1 MNSTTKPR
9 VNSPCCGGHF
19 TFNTANTTN
28 LFFYYAGNC
37 TIMATYEKNGKAY
50 LSISY
55 DCGKTFEPPEEIM
68 TISGKI
74 TNLQVLSKGHQFVIA
89 AQIQDSGTGK
99 EIKQAVSGWIDSK
112 KMTASFKSDE
122 YTSSKNEKFC
132 FKSCTVDRPSKL
144 INVSLAFVKM
154 PSKTSK
160 ALDESSSEAE
170 KHIADEDNDDVSVD
184 YLFNKVGDQV
194 TIECT
199 IHCGLF
205 Q

>member
-1 MNSTTKPR
+1 MNSTTKPH

-19 TFNTANTTN
+19 TFNTANLTN

-37 TIMATYEKNGKAY
+37 TIIATYEQNGKVY

-68 TISGKI
+68 TVNGKI
-74 TNLQVLSKGHQFVIA
+74 TNLQVLSRGHQFVIA
-89 AQIQDSGTGK
+89 AQIQDSETGK
-99 EIKQAVSGWIDSK
+99 DIKQAVSGWIDSK
-112 KMTASFKSDE
+112 KMTASFKADE
-122 YTSSKNEKFC
+122 YTSSKNDKFC

-144 INVSLAFVKM
+144 INVSLAFVKI
-154 PSKTSK
+154 PSRTSKTMDD
-160 ALDESSSEAE
+160 LSSEIE
-170 KHIADEDNDDVSVD
+170 THEADSGNDEVSVD
-184 YLFNKVGDQV
+184 YVFTQIGNEVY
-194 TIECT
+194 IECT